1 MTRRFLSP
9 EIFADRNA
17 RAYRVSFQIAEEGTW
32 GHKFHDLSGNEINP
46 NDLWLEPDD
55 LSVIQANCDLA
66 VGHPLRPLTETTSE
80 NSPSPNRPRASTR
93 RAGDRRFVPISLQ
106 GV

>member
-1 MTRRFLSP
+1 MSRRFLSP

-32 GHKFHDLSGNEINP
+32 DHKFHDLAGSEISP
-46 NDLWLEPDD
+46 DDLWLESDD
-55 LSVIQANCDLA
+55 LPVIQANCDLA
-66 VGHPLRPLTETTSE
+66 VGHPLRPLAETIAE
-80 NSPSPNRPRASTR
+80 NSLRPNRPRAFSR
-93 RAGDRRFVPISLQ
+93 RAGDRTFVPISLQ